1 MLKVWHLRWRPAGR
15 LLGVAGPVAGRPPAR
30 SAQNGSAGHA
40 APSCSGRRHRNLT
53 GGLPKIDV
61 YTPAVI
67 GSEVA
72 SGFLSVGQATA
83 RAIAVRSAAAGKL
96 QRTLLVHGP
105 QGAGKDAFIDDLL
118 ALLLCADP
126 DPQRRPCN
134 ACRSCRMARSRTH
147 PDLVIGSPERWREA
161 RSTGESIVA
170 AARRW
175 LGESAGSPIA
185 GDRRVVLIEQADRAN
200 EPTQNA
206 LLKALEE
213 PTGRHMYI
221 LVADEPSRLLPTIR
235 SRSQSLRIGPVP
247 HGELVAWLI
256 DRERLPQD
264 QADALARIAGGLSG
278 TAVRFAR
285 TPELLD
291 WRRRTQQELLGLL
304 ERGPADRFG
313 SVRDLLDD
321 AGRLG
326 AQPVGEPSEDAPDDD
341 APRTPTSVQREAAAL
356 IVGVWRDLAR
366 DLMVTAIGTARTAPA
381 DSLLTGLA
389 AAAARLDPEALSAF
403 LELLERIDD
412 GLRQNAAPRLALEMA
427 MLVWPSLA
435 RQ

>member
-1 MLKVWHLRWRPAGR
+1 M
-15 LLGVAGPVAGRPPAR
+15 
-30 SAQNGSAGHA
+30 
-40 APSCSGRRHRNLT
+40 AP
-53 GGLPKIDV
+53 
-61 YTPAVI
+61 
-67 GSEVA
+67 
-72 SGFLSVGQATA
+72 GFLSVGQATA
-83 RAIAVRSAAAGKL
+83 RAIAVRSAAAGRL

-105 QGAGKDAFIDDLL
+105 QGAGKDAFVDDLV

-134 ACRSCRMARSRTH
+134 ACRGCRQARARTH

-185 GDRRVVLIEQADRAN
+185 GERRVVVIEQADRAN
-200 EPTQNA
+200 EQTQNA
-206 LLKALEE
+206 LLKVLEE
-213 PTGRHMYI
+213 PTGRHMFI

-247 HGELVAWLI
+247 HGELVAWLV

-278 TAVRFAR
+278 TALRFAR
-285 TPELLD
+285 TPVVLE

-304 ERGPADRFG
+304 EHGSADRFG

-321 AGRLG
+321 AARLG
-326 AQPVGEPSEDAPDDD
+326 VHPVGEPNDDAPDDE

-356 IVGVWRDLAR
+356 IVDAWRDLAR
-366 DLMVTAIGTARTAPA
+366 DLMVTAIGSARRAPA
-381 DSLLTGLA
+381 GSLLTGLE
-389 AAAARLDPEALSAF
+389 AAAARLDPAALSAF

-412 GLRQNAAPRLALEMA
+412 GLRQNAAPRLALEVA
-427 MLVWPSLA
+427 MLGWPSPSV
-435 RQ
+435 R